1 MKIRK
6 YKSKDKAELIQLWK
20 ECKLSN
26 SKNDPEKDINR
37 KLKSGSGSILIGVED
52 GAIVASAMVGYEGH
66 RGWINYLAVLPAL
79 QGLGY
84 GKQIMEKAEQELRK
98 VGCPKINL
106 QIRVENKAVV
116 KFYEGLG
123 FFEDKVISMGK
134 RLLNDSRR

>member
-37 KLKSGSGSILIGVED
+37 KLKSGCGSILIGVED

-66 RGWINYLAVLPAL
+66 RGWINYLAVLPAF

-134 RLLNDSRR
+134 RLLYDSRR